1 MSLGDFVSI
10 VSALI
15 ALVSVVIAMLTIRN
29 STLMKDKDIILQNY
43 EDMKTWFEQVVQIL
57 KELQIK
63 FPTNSNPAEIKEI
76 LVRLSAYIDIGRLY
90 FKNKESGNYKINRPK
105 VFRGRRVV
113 LLDILVLYYAI
124 YEQGIQEENKDIL
137 WGLQRA
143 FINEM
148 IIHLENNRFA
158 DKYVEYELIDE
169 NDIIEIKN
177 IKNKQFK
184 EVLLSQDIVQAI
196 KDNKI
201 VIKNKKSK

>member
-76 LVRLSAYIDIGRLY
+76 LVRLSA
-90 FKNKESGNYKINRPK
+90 
-105 VFRGRRVV
+105 
-113 LLDILVLYYAI
+113 
-124 YEQGIQEENKDIL
+124 
-137 WGLQRA
+137 
-143 FINEM
+143 
-148 IIHLENNRFA
+148 
-158 DKYVEYELIDE
+158 
-169 NDIIEIKN
+169 
-177 IKNKQFK
+177 
-184 EVLLSQDIVQAI
+184 
-196 KDNKI
+196 
-201 VIKNKKSK
+201 